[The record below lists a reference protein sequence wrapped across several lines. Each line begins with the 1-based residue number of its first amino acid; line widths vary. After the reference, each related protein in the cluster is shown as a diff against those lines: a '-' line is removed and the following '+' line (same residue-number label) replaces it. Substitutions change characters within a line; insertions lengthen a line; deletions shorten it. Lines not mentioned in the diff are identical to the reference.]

1 MESQEFQLGLI
12 TSGLAEATKAI
23 DSLRQMQ
30 LQNIQ
35 AIATL
40 AQQVLYFKE
49 SVEKQMTSLE
59 SYRAELVKNKEELK
73 GDMDRRFEEFEKRI
87 QSMIGA
93 RSGLSGREK
102 IYVLGTLIT
111 GVCSLLATIFANWD
125 KIFR

>member
-59 SYRAELVKNKEELK
+59 SYRTELGKSV
-73 GDMDRRFEEFEKRI
+73 
-87 QSMIGA
+87 
-93 RSGLSGREK
+93 
-102 IYVLGTLIT
+102 V
-111 GVCSLLATIFANWD
+111 
-125 KIFR
+125 